1 MFVIRKHLRPTSYV
15 FPLARYLNKPQ
26 NVTVKKSFTTTQR
39 SCAEEEENT
48 LEDNPYY
55 EKYKQKIKQAKAS
68 EVNYASP
75 NMYNRA
81 LQKETQSWK
90 KNIEN
95 LEKKLS
101 EKKKK
106 EEEGKI
112 SGLSLPAKLDELIKM
127 ELFVDKSSEEISKLW
142 TEYWST
148 KETICAVIT
157 KDVFDSMA
165 PRIKDCPMFLYPL
178 PREHGYEFYL
188 AQFTE
193 YHCFCTS
200 LINYQVHGGDA
211 PWNLCFKFYP
221 ELKDTKGIVLMTS
234 EFDASQL
241 SIMEV
246 QYLAQL
252 QQLFYGNPTDERY
265 ELMKQFNHTPDSF
278 KYMDVV
284 KEIESGGFIVKK

>member
-1 MFVIRKHLRPTSYV
+1 MHHLTCIIEHYKKKH
-15 FPLARYLNKPQ
+15 
-26 NVTVKKSFTTTQR
+26 
-39 SCAEEEENT
+39 
-48 LEDNPYY
+48 NPG
-55 EKYKQKIKQAKAS
+55 
-68 EVNYASP
+68 
-75 NMYNRA
+75 
-81 LQKETQSWK
+81 